1 MKVLVTGGMGWIGE
15 RVVTELLN
23 RGHEASVYDLKG
35 GDNIFD
41 QEALGDA
48 MAGCDAVAHLAAIP
62 HPKAGKIWEDYWK
75 VNVAGTQ
82 VVARAALVAGVGRF
96 VYTSSTAYYGCQRN
110 FPMRARLLIESSP
123 NGLQRFL
130 DQDMPEM
137 TPYNEAALCYIC
149 SKVAA
154 EAVLA
159 AYGYAGKLDVSI
171 LRFAPVTHTG
181 EPWDWGLLT
190 DRDRAAGAIADAVE
204 SSEGGYTVRNVVNP
218 DVDLVG
224 SLYRR

>member
-15 RVVTELLN
+15 RAVTELLN
-23 RGHEASVYDLKG
+23 RGHEVSVYDLKA

-41 QEALGDA
+41 QGALSDA

-62 HPKAGKIWEDYWK
+62 HPLRGKTWEDYWK
-75 VNVAGTQ
+75 ANVAGTQ
-82 VVARAALVAGVGRF
+82 VVARAAVGIGAGRF
-96 VYTSSTAYYGCQRN
+96 VYSSSTAYYGCQRD
-110 FPMRARLLIESSP
+110 FPMKAQFLMETSL
-123 NGLQRFL
+123 NAVQRFV
-130 DQDMPEM
+130 DHEMPEM
-137 TPYNEAALCYIC
+137 TPYNEAALCYMC

-204 SSEGGYTVRNVVNP
+204 SSESGYTVRNVVNP
-218 DVDLVG
+218 DVPLVG